1 MRLRKLGDDHGWS
14 QQRLSQYVEGDM
26 SWRARRRLQLH
37 AEECPECSLGIRAVR
52 ALLRLLGDSAERSDT
67 RAPTRIFDR
76 VRREAARTGTEARDS
91 DEP

>member
-1 MRLRKLGDDHGWS
+1 MRLRRRDDDHVWS

-52 ALLRLLGDSAERSDT
+52 ALLRLLNGSAERSDS
-67 RAPTRIFDR
+67 RAPIGIFDR
-76 VRREAARTGTEARDS
+76 VRRDAARTGTEAKDN